1 VGELPAGAA
10 LDRLPAAV
18 TVEIRRARTPDV
30 PAIRALVE
38 GYAEAGIL
46 LGKAPVALYEDVQE
60 FWVAEAQRGDLVGCG
75 ALHVIWEDLAEI
87 RTVAVRPDARGTGVG
102 SRIVETLL
110 DTARRLG
117 VRRVFVLT
125 FEVAFFARHGF
136 REIEGT
142 PVAPDVY
149 EELLR
154 SFDEGVAEFLDL
166 ESVKPNT
173 LGNTRMLLHLASVV

>member
-1 VGELPAGAA
+1 
-10 LDRLPAAV
+10 V
-18 TVEIRRARTPDV
+18 TVEVRRARTPDV

-38 GYAEAGIL
+38 GYSEAGIL

-60 FWVAEAQRGDLVGCG
+60 FWVAEAQGGDLVGCG

-87 RTVAVRPDARGTGVG
+87 RTVAVRRDARGGGVG

-110 DTARRLG
+110 DTARGLG